1 MESRTTTQ
9 LANFLQFCIDKKSH
23 ISGKLLHAHIL
34 RTGLFADTFLSNRL
48 IEFYHKCG
56 RLITARRVFDKMP
69 HKNLFSWHAVL
80 SAYCKTGDI
89 NEAHKLFVKMPER
102 NSVSWNTLISALV
115 RGGSEQKALNLYYD
129 MNQAGFLP
137 TNFTLASVLSAC
149 GALVDLK
156 CGCACHGF
164 ATKIGLDKNIYVG
177 NALLGMYAKCGS
189 IGNAMKAF
197 EDLPEVN
204 EVSYTAMM
212 GALGETD
219 HVEEAFHM
227 FRSMHRI
234 GIQVDAISLSSIL
247 GLCARSGIGS
257 AVNGKQFH
265 GLTIRLGFERDLH
278 LNNSLLDM
286 YAKDG
291 DMDSAEMVFNNL
303 PEVTVVSW
311 NVMIGGYGQK
321 YQIMKAIECMRRM
334 QSFGLE
340 PDEVTYIN
348 MFSACLKSGDIE
360 TAREIFSRMS
370 CPSLTSWNA
379 LLSGYSQI
387 GKHKEAVRLFRDMQF
402 CNVKGDRTTFAVIFS
417 LCASLGL
424 MKGGRQVHAVSIK
437 SLVDDD
443 IYVASGLIGMYSKC
457 NKIELAKCIFDRI
470 REQDTVCWNS
480 MMAGLSLNNLDNEA
494 FMLFKNM
501 LENEMLPTQFSYST
515 VLSCCAKL
523 SSISQGRQV
532 HAQALKDETVNDVI
546 VGSALID
553 MYSKCGDV
561 DEARLFFDTMPTKNT
576 VTWNEM
582 IHGYAQN
589 GRGEESV
596 SLYEDMINQSG
607 EKPDA
612 ITFVAVLTACSHS
625 GLIDHGVRILNSMLQ
640 EHGVEPF
647 TDHYTCII
655 DSLGRAGRF
664 HEVEVLLDR
673 MPYVNDPI
681 VWEVLL
687 SSCRVYSNVSLARR
701 AAEELFRLNPRN
713 SAPYVLLANMYSS
726 LGRWDDVRDIRELMI
741 EKQAVKDPGYSWFER
756 KDGIQEFNDDDNV
769 RMVAKFEAGNDE
781 PYCLSG

>member
-23 ISGKLLHAHIL
+23 VNGKILHANIL
-34 RTGLFADTFLSNRL
+34 RAGLFADIFLSNRL
-48 IEFYHKCG
+48 IELYNKCG
-56 RLITARRVFDKMP
+56 RLITARQVFDKMP

-80 SAYCKTGDI
+80 SAYCKTGDLE
-89 NEAHKLFVKMPER
+89 EAHKLFVKMPDR

-129 MNQAGFLP
+129 MNRAGFLP

-149 GALVDLK
+149 GALLDLK
-156 CGCACHGF
+156 CGCASHGF
-164 ATKIGLDKNIYVG
+164 ATKIGLDKNVYVG

-189 IGNAMKAF
+189 VGNAIKAF
-197 EDLPEVN
+197 EDLPETN
-204 EVSYTAMM
+204 QVSYTAIM

-219 HVEEAFHM
+219 QVEEAFRM

-247 GLCARSGIGS
+247 GVCTTTSGI
-257 AVNGKQFH
+257 AINGKQFH

-278 LNNSLLDM
+278 LSNSLLDM

-291 DMDSAEMVFNNL
+291 DMDGAERIFNNL
-303 PEVTVVSW
+303 PEITVVSW
-311 NVMIGGYGQK
+311 NVMIGGYGQQ
-321 YQIMKAIECMRRM
+321 YQIIKAIECMQRM

-340 PDEVTYIN
+340 PDQVTYIN

-360 TAREIFSRMS
+360 TAREIFDRMS
-370 CPSLTSWNA
+370 CPSLSSWNA

-387 GKHKEAVRLFRDMQF
+387 GKHKEAIRLFRDMQF

-437 SLVDDD
+437 ALVDDD

-457 NKIELAKCIFDRI
+457 NRIQLAKFVFDRI
-470 REQDTVCWNS
+470 KREQDIVCWNS

-501 LENEMLPTQFSYST
+501 LENEMLPTRFSYST

-561 DEARLFFDTMPTKNT
+561 DEARLFFDTMTTKNT

-589 GRGEESV
+589 GRGDEGV
-596 SLYEDMINQSG
+596 SLYEDMISNESG

-625 GLIDHGVRILNSMLQ
+625 GLIDDGVRIFNSMLQ
-640 EHGVEPF
+640 EHGVEPIS
-647 TDHYTCII
+647 DHYTCII
-655 DSLGRAGRF
+655 DCLGRGGRF
-664 HEVEVLLDR
+664 HEVEVVLNR

-687 SSCRVYSNVSLARR
+687 SSCRVHSNVILARR

-726 LGRWDDVRDIRELMI
+726 MGRWDDVRNIRELMI
-741 EKQAVKDPGYSWFER
+741 EKQAVKGPGYSWFEH
-756 KDGIQEFNDDDNV
+756 KDDDDNLW
-769 RMVAKFEAGNDE
+769 MVDKFEAGSDQVC
-781 PYCLSG
+781 CLSG